1 MEVSQEK
8 KKKKKDCFFFF
19 SFVFSSVFPVKI
31 KEAIC
36 MLAICMDLPVL
47 EYQMME
53 LL

>member
-8 KKKKKDCFFFF
+8 KNRLPFFL
-19 SFVFSSVFPVKI
+19 SFMLSSIFLVKI

-36 MLAICMDLPVL
+36 MLAIRMDLLVL
-47 EYQMME
+47 EYRMIE

>member
-8 KKKKKDCFFFF
+8 KKRLLFFF